1 MVARV
6 VRDDEAAGSSP
17 AIPTTFILLLPS
29 DPTSKGV
36 HTMTDTNSQI
46 TLASRPV
53 GFPSPSDFQLVESP
67 IPQPGEGQVLVR
79 TAFVS
84 VDPYQRGRMA
94 DRVSYAAPNPVG
106 GVVESGAVGRVV
118 QSRHDGISEGDYVV
132 AYTGWQE
139 YGVVSGSSVHEVDP
153 TAAPLSAYLGVLGM
167 PGLTAYFGLLEVGQP
182 REGETVL
189 VSTAAGAVGS
199 VVGQVA
205 RIKGCRVVGSA
216 GSDEKVSHV
225 LNDLGFHSA
234 FNYKHVSDYRE
245 KLTEVCPDGVDV
257 YFDNVGGP
265 LTDAVFY
272 EMNQFARLV
281 ICGQITQYNLAEPEL
296 GPRLLSQLIGKG
308 ARVEGFLVTQFEER
322 RQEGIDQ
329 LAGWIREGKLKYRE
343 NVVEGI
349 ENAPQAFMGMLRGE
363 NIGKQVVKVAGL

>member
-1 MVARV
+1 
-6 VRDDEAAGSSP
+6 
-17 AIPTTFILLLPS
+17 
-29 DPTSKGV
+29 
-36 HTMTDTNSQI
+36 MTNTNRQI

-67 IPQPGEGQVLVR
+67 VPEPREGQVLVR
-79 TAFVS
+79 NAFVS

-94 DRVSYAAPNPVG
+94 DRVSYADPNPVG
-106 GVVESGAVGRVV
+106 AVVQSGAVGKVV
-118 QSRHDGISEGDYVV
+118 ESRHDGIDEGDYVV

-139 YGVVSGSSVHEVDP
+139 YGAIGGASVHKVDP
-153 TAAPLSAYLGVLGM
+153 AAAPLSAYLGVLGM
-167 PGLTAYFGLLEVGQP
+167 PGLTAYFGLLEIGQP
-182 REGETVL
+182 KEGETVF

-199 VVGQVA
+199 VVGQIA

-216 GSDEKVSHV
+216 GSDEKVSHAV
-225 LNDLGFHSA
+225 NDLGYHAA
-234 FNYKHVSDYRE
+234 FNYKHVSDYRK
-245 KLTEVCPDGVDV
+245 KLTELCPDGIDV

-272 EMNQFARLV
+272 EMNELARLV
-281 ICGQITQYNLAEPEL
+281 ICGQITQYNLEEPEM

-308 ARVEGFLVTQFEER
+308 ARVEGFLVTQFGDR

-329 LAGWIREGKLKYRE
+329 LAAWIREGRLTYRE

-349 ENAPQAFMGMLRGE
+349 ENTPQAFMGMLQGE
-363 NIGKQVVKVAGL
+363 NIGKQVVKVADV